1 MEGSQ
6 ARQPIGRH
14 ARHLG
19 LLTLI
24 LSLLALGGC
33 RKGDSPGSSGL
44 VGQPEPNWSYTTPE
58 GKPIASADFKG
69 RTHMVVFW
77 ATWCG
82 PCRQE
87 VDELKAIRT
96 QFAKDS
102 LEIVG
107 LSVDESVSA
116 VPVSVHELQI
126 DYPVAVGAFPLFD
139 SLHFDGIPR
148 SYLVDSKGI
157 VREEFDGLT
166 DRDQL
171 AAAVARALK

>member
-33 RKGDSPGSSGL
+33 RKGDSPSSSGL
-44 VGQPEPNWSYTTPE
+44 VGQPEPSWSYVTPE

-87 VDELKAIRT
+87 VEELKAVRT
-96 QFAKDS
+96 QFSKDS

-107 LSVDESVSA
+107 LSVDESVSP
-116 VPVSVHELQI
+116 VPVSMQELKI

-148 SYLVDSKGI
+148 SYLVDAKGI

-166 DRDQL
+166 DRGQL
-171 AAAVARALK
+171 AAAVARDLK